1 MRATLLA
8 VGALSQGCG
17 AFDVLA
23 PAALPRHRLVSRSA
37 PMTMLEPVTAS
48 ALAGFVA
55 GLVPPSALLAA
66 KERELIEVR
75 EEVDLA
81 RSELSRIR
89 AGFNEVIAVMELDVD
104 VVDAQLEELVS
115 ASTEQARKK
124 REDIVALKEKYE
136 GQIKDLKSVLGEYTD
151 RLELQ
156 QNTFTRLQSIAD
168 SARSESLALKERAQL
183 LERRLLEASAQLE
196 VLQQKVDSN
205 PFGFLNKLFGGQ

>member
-1 MRATLLA
+1 
-8 VGALSQGCG
+8 
-17 AFDVLA
+17 
-23 PAALPRHRLVSRSA
+23 
-37 PMTMLEPVTAS
+37 MTMLEPVTAS

-196 VLQQKVDSN
+196 VLQEKVDSN

>member
-1 MRATLLA
+1 
-8 VGALSQGCG
+8 
-17 AFDVLA
+17 
-23 PAALPRHRLVSRSA
+23 
-37 PMTMLEPVTAS
+37 
-48 ALAGFVA
+48 
-55 GLVPPSALLAA
+55 
-66 KERELIEVR
+66 
-75 EEVDLA
+75 
-81 RSELSRIR
+81 
-89 AGFNEVIAVMELDVD
+89 MELDVD

-196 VLQQKVDSN
+196 VLQEKVDSN